1 MSDNNSETST
11 TTNEEMW
18 DEGDYLISFG
28 YFQSNPQLENPDVYD
43 LTSLTLLQS
52 GMMKAL
58 EDINQKIEDYVNKN
72 MKVA

>member
-28 YFQSNPQLENPDVYD
+28 YFQSNPQLENLDVYD